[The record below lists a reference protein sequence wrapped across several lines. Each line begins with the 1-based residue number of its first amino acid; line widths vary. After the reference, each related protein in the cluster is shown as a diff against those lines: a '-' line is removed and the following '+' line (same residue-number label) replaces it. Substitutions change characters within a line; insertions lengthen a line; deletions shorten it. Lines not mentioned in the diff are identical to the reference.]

1 MPPAVTVHHRLL
13 ATLRCPRCAEP
24 LTEAGGRVACQAG
37 HQVRD
42 GGGWLD
48 LESGANDAV
57 TDRTFESFGYE
68 WTAFADIR
76 PEDEGYW
83 LQYTADVPWDQLVD
97 AVGIDVGC
105 GKGRYTRPTARRL
118 AGLVALDGSAAVSA
132 AASNLA
138 DEPNTV
144 VIRADLRDE
153 VVADGSFGFVSCLGV
168 LHHLADPQ
176 AAFARVARLLAP
188 GGVLLVY
195 LYSRPEN
202 RGVRAMALRAAT
214 TLRKVTVRV
223 PHRVLRPLCF
233 PVAAVLYGLV
243 VVPGAVGDRWHAK
256 KLTELPLEVYRGSP
270 LRSLWLD
277 TFDRLSAPLEN
288 RYVWEDIRPWVEA
301 AGLEVVAVRTWGGL
315 MITARAPKDVPQGV
329 A

>member
-1 MPPAVTVHHRLL
+1 MAPPVTVRYRLL
-13 ATLRCPRCAEP
+13 ATLRCPGCAEP
-24 LTEAGGRVACQAG
+24 LTEGDGGVACQAG
-37 HQVRD
+37 HPVREA
-42 GGGWLD
+42 GGWLD
-48 LESGANDAV
+48 LGNGAEDAV

-68 WTAFADIR
+68 WTAFAEIQ

-83 LQYTADVPWDQLVD
+83 KQYTADVPWDELVD

-118 AGLVALDGSAAVSA
+118 AGLVALDGSAAVAS

-138 DEPNTV
+138 DEPNTI
-144 VIRADLRDE
+144 VIRADLRDD
-153 VVADGSFGFVSCLGV
+153 VVANGSFGFVSCLGV

-202 RGVRAMALRAAT
+202 RGIRATALHAAT
-214 TLRKVTVRV
+214 VLRKVTVRV
-223 PHRVLRPLCF
+223 PHRVLRPLCI
-233 PVAAVLYGLV
+233 PVAALLYAMV
-243 VVPGAVGDRWHAK
+243 VVPGAAGDRWHAK
-256 KLTELPLEVYRGSP
+256 VLSELPLDVYRGSP
-270 LRSLWLD
+270 LRALWLD

-288 RYVWEDIRPWVEA
+288 RYTWEDVRPWVEA

-315 MITARAPKDVPQGV
+315 MITARAAKDVPPDG